1 MINLALTL
9 LAVVASFLLL
19 WLPGLV
25 RPIGAIL
32 PALVVGGATWWLLMR
47 RIGKELES
55 VVTRAHEL
63 AKTNKLDAAVELLRS
78 AFPLGR
84 WQFLVKAQLHGQ
96 VGQLL
101 YIQKKYDESEPHLA
115 KAWIKHWPARAMLA
129 AQQYRRKEWAPM
141 EETFEKALSANKE
154 EALLYAIYAWCED
167 KRGEKKK
174 AIEVLQRGV
183 AEVKGDQKLKTLL
196 ERAQNDKRF
205 KMDAFEPIWWQF
217 GLEAPKMQQQGG
229 FGGGGFGVR
238 GTFGKG
244 RR

>member
-9 LAVVASFLLL
+9 LAAAAGFLLL
-19 WLPGLV
+19 WLPRLV

-32 PALVVGGATWWLLMR
+32 PALVIGAGTWYLLVR
-47 RIGKELES
+47 RTGKLLES

-63 AKTNKLDAAVELLRS
+63 AKNNKLEAAVELLQS

-84 WQFLVKAQLHGQ
+84 WQFLVDAQLHGQ
-96 VGQLL
+96 IGQLL
-101 YIQKKYDESEPHLA
+101 YLQKKYDEAEPHLV
-115 KAWIKHWPARAMLA
+115 KAWVKHWPARAMLA
-129 AQQYRRKEWAPM
+129 AQQFRRKEWPKM
-141 EETFEKALSANKE
+141 EETFEAAVRANKE

-174 AIEVLQRGV
+174 AIEILQRGV
-183 AEVKGDQKLKTLL
+183 AEVKGDEKLKTLL
-196 ERAQNDKRF
+196 QRAQNDKRL
-205 KMDAFEPIWWQF
+205 KMDAFEPVWWQF
-217 GLEAPKMQQQGG
+217 GLEQPKVQQQGG